1 MHSVIRILHSI
12 LQTKKKTIFQKLNNL
27 LRNLIPRFLYIMLYV
42 PTRRNCRQSIDL
54 VFDDVEKEL
63 LRERELILGIND
75 QLEDL
80 QDKVVL
86 QIRKLRAFVY
96 NLAVDLRCKKNALQ
110 IEEHNEN
117 LNENTVK
124 LSILNNKN
132 IFKPA

>member
-1 MHSVIRILHSI
+1 
-12 LQTKKKTIFQKLNNL
+12 
-27 LRNLIPRFLYIMLYV
+27 
-42 PTRRNCRQSIDL
+42 

-96 NLAVDLRCKKNALQ
+96 NLTMDLRCKKNALK

-117 LNENTVK
+117 LNENIVEI
-124 LSILNNKN
+124 SILNDKN

>member
-1 MHSVIRILHSI
+1 
-12 LQTKKKTIFQKLNNL
+12 
-27 LRNLIPRFLYIMLYV
+27 MLYV
-42 PTRRNCRQSIDL
+42 PTHRNYRQSIDL

-86 QIRKLRAFVY
+86 QIRKLRKFVY
-96 NLAVDLRCKKNALQ
+96 NLAVDLHCKKSALK
-110 IEEHNEN
+110 IEEQNKN
-117 LNENTVK
+117 LNENTIK
-124 LSILNNKN
+124 KSILNNKN

>member
-1 MHSVIRILHSI
+1 M
-12 LQTKKKTIFQKLNNL
+12 
-27 LRNLIPRFLYIMLYV
+27 LYI
-42 PTRRNCRQSIDL
+42 PTCRNCRQSIDL
-54 VFDDVEKEL
+54 VFDDVEKQL

-96 NLAVDLRCKKNALQ
+96 NLAVDLRCKKNALK